1 MGRSRLFA
9 VLLICG
15 PVIGVCAPVARAQV
29 TPAAAETSAPAQ
41 TEEETVVLVEAWRR
55 DRAMDAFLR
64 GDFATAEIEF
74 GKNVRCIRRNELQF
88 DASILQAVSAAT
100 NARLSP
106 NGPGLGDVNVPT
118 IHNLPQRNEEIRE
131 RTCFSK
137 EWQLYMIGLS
147 QIQLGR
153 FAEAKKSLYTVA
165 WLSKADLLYDA
176 HYRIGLLELLEGNID
191 RANRRLVHLTRM
203 QRSCRARPNCE
214 IDADLSAATAYL
226 ARAVADAR
234 QGK

>member
-1 MGRSRLFA
+1 M
-9 VLLICG
+9 
-15 PVIGVCAPVARAQV
+15 
-29 TPAAAETSAPAQ
+29 
-41 TEEETVVLVEAWRR
+41 VLVEAWRR

-118 IHNLPQRNEEIRE
+118 IHNLPQRGEEIAE
-131 RTCFSK
+131 RTCYSK
-137 EWQLYMIGLS
+137 QWQLYMIGLS

-153 FAEAKKSLYTVA
+153 FADAKKTLYTVA
-165 WLSKADLLYDA
+165 WMSKEDLLFDV
-176 HYRIGLLELLEGNID
+176 HYRIGLLELLDGNID
-191 RANRRLVHLTRM
+191 RANRRLVHLARM
-203 QRSCRARPNCE
+203 QRSCRVRPKCE
-214 IDADLSAATAYL
+214 VDADLSAATAYL
-226 ARAVADAR
+226 TSAVADAR
-234 QGK
+234 QGRGR